1 MQTYIVLL
9 RGVMPTGKNRV
20 PMAALREALTQAG
33 FEGVATWI
41 QSGNAIVRTPLSPLE
56 TADRVREIIRAD
68 IGPDLA
74 VIVKTPE
81 DIARVLK
88 ENPFANEEWQERVFY
103 GLYNHPLDG
112 EKSRTA
118 LQKDYGEDR
127 MAFTGHAAYLFIP
140 GSAARSKLNNALLEK
155 VQGQSV
161 TVRNRNTLMKML
173 EMAGGE

>member
-20 PMAALREALTQAG
+20 PMAALREALTRAG

-68 IGPDLA
+68 IGPELA

-81 DIARVLK
+81 DITQVLE
-88 ENPFANEEWQERVFY
+88 ENPFANEERQERVFY

-112 EKSRTA
+112 EKSRIA